1 MIIVFYFHNVKLIN
15 LCARKYNLRIKS
27 RNHMGQ
33 IENDFVSACQV
44 VEQMYTRLGN
54 STVRKV
60 YALYKQATV
69 GDVTGKRPGVLR
81 IRDRI
86 KFDSWS
92 SISGMS
98 KDDAKLAYIGLVK
111 NLSFENEEISCDER
125 EARLNVE

>member
-1 MIIVFYFHNVKLIN
+1 MIILIYFHNPTLIN
-15 LCARKYNLRIKS
+15 LCGRKYKLRIKS
-27 RNHMGQ
+27 RSYMSQ
-33 IENDFVSACQV
+33 VEDDFVSACKV

-54 STVRKV
+54 TTIRKI

-92 SISGMS
+92 SISGMP
-98 KDDAKLAYIGLVK
+98 KDDAKIAYIDLVK
-111 NLSFENEEISCDER
+111 TLNYENEEISCDER
-125 EARLNVE
+125 EARLNIE

>member
-1 MIIVFYFHNVKLIN
+1 MIILIYFHNPTLIN
-15 LCARKYNLRIKS
+15 LCGRKYNLRIKS
-27 RNHMGQ
+27 RGYMSQ
-33 IENDFVSACQV
+33 VEDDFVSACKV

-54 STVRKV
+54 TTIRKI

-98 KDDAKLAYIGLVK
+98 KDDAKIAYIDLVK
-111 NLSFENEEISCDER
+111 TLNYENEEISCDER
-125 EARLNVE
+125 EARLNIE

>member
-1 MIIVFYFHNVKLIN
+1 MSPVEDDFSEA
-15 LCARKYNLRIKS
+15 CRK
-27 RNHMGQ
+27 
-33 IENDFVSACQV
+33 
-44 VEQMYTRLGN
+44 VEQVYTRLGN
-54 STVRKV
+54 STVRKI

-98 KDDAKLAYIGLVK
+98 KDDAKIAYIDLVK
-111 NLSFENEEISCDER
+111 NLDFENEEISCDER
-125 EARLNVE
+125 EARLNNEL

>member
-1 MIIVFYFHNVKLIN
+1 
-15 LCARKYNLRIKS
+15 
-27 RNHMGQ
+27 
-33 IENDFVSACQV
+33 
-44 VEQMYTRLGN
+44 MYTRLGN
-54 STVRKV
+54 LHCSKI

-98 KDDAKLAYIGLVK
+98 KDDAKIAYIDLVK
-111 NLSFENEEISCDER
+111 I
-125 EARLNVE
+125 

>member
-1 MIIVFYFHNVKLIN
+1 MIIVFYFHNSILIN
-15 LCARKYNLRIKS
+15 LCGRKYNLRIKS
-27 RNHMGQ
+27 RSHMSQ
-33 IENDFVSACQV
+33 VENDFVSACQV

-54 STVRKV
+54 TTVRKI

-98 KDDAKLAYIGLVK
+98 KDEAKIAYIDLVK
-111 NLSFENEEISCDER
+111 NLNYENEEISCDER
-125 EARLNVE
+125 EARLNIE

>member
-1 MIIVFYFHNVKLIN
+1 MF
-15 LCARKYNLRIKS
+15 
-27 RNHMGQ
+27 
-33 IENDFVSACQV
+33 
-44 VEQMYTRLGN
+44 
-54 STVRKV
+54 

-98 KDDAKLAYIGLVK
+98 KDDAKIAYIDLVK
-111 NLSFENEEISCDER
+111 TLNYENEEISCDER
-125 EARLNVE
+125 EARLNIE